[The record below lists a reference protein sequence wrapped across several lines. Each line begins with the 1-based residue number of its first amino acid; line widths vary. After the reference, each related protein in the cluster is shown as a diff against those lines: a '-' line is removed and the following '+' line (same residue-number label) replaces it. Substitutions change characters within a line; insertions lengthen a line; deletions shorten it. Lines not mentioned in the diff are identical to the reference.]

1 MDVIE
6 FCLHVV
12 RSSLRRS
19 TRHATVNACPFM
31 DTCPLEVRTMIYKL
45 CLPVGKALVL
55 KSTPCEKEEIKARRL
70 LKTPFPELLQ
80 VNSKIREE
88 AAPIFYGTNSWR
100 IIDIPKGLSL
110 PKVFFKHVH
119 EATVTFDRRIMSIKD
134 IWATSDETFEDTTRA
149 GDRLQA
155 IHDQLK
161 ENLLDTWQEKCS
173 TLRKLSLTDLEVDFE
188 HCKCPIGCCRMVEDL
203 FAELDGYVTL
213 QDDRKMEMT
222 GLVFEYEAELL
233 HTGNF
238 RCEACHDGPEEEA
251 FDSGPCWRSVL
262 PEEIL

>member
-1 MDVIE
+1 
-6 FCLHVV
+6 
-12 RSSLRRS
+12 
-19 TRHATVNACPFM
+19 
-31 DTCPLEVRTMIYKL
+31 MIYKL

-55 KSTPCEKEEIKARRL
+55 KSTPCEKAEIRARRL
-70 LKTPFPELLQ
+70 LKTSFPKLLQ

-110 PKVFFKHVH
+110 PSIFFKHVH

-134 IWATSDETFEDTTRA
+134 IWAVSDETFESTLRA
-149 GDRLQA
+149 DLRLSV
-155 IHDQLK
+155 IHGELK
-161 ENLLDTWQEKCS
+161 DKLLETWQEKCE
-173 TLRKLSLTDLEVDFE
+173 TLSNLPLTSLEVDFQ
-188 HCKCPIGCCRMVEDL
+188 HSRCPIGCCRMVGDL
-203 FAELDGYVTL
+203 FKELDGYVTL
-213 QDDRKMEMT
+213 EDERKIEMT

-262 PEEIL
+262 PDEIL